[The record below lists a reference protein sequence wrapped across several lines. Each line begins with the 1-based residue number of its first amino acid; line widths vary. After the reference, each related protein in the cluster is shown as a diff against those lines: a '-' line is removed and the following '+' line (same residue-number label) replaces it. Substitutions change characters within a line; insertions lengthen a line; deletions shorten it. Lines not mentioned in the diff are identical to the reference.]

1 MVSTSHFLAISR
13 MQSDAIEAEATTAI
27 NTPAQ
32 DQQIPQTPI
41 PSYSFQLSRIQYPQ
55 IINSEE
61 NGGDEQERHSNHHGK
76 RKIKMDEQILKVNM
90 LSITLA
96 GALMGLGGIVLY
108 FTRSLISSRVR
119 YFLPMPPIA
128 VAAYVFVFN
137 MFKFYNASLPSF
149 SEILIEVLL
158 STLIAAVAFLLLVAL
173 MVVIIWAIL
182 R

>member
-1 MVSTSHFLAISR
+1 
-13 MQSDAIEAEATTAI
+13 MQSDAIEAEATIAT
-27 NTPAQ
+27 NTPVE
-32 DQQIPQTPI
+32 DQQPPHTPI
-41 PSYSFQLSRIQYPQ
+41 PSYSFQLSRNQYPLL
-55 IINSEE
+55 IVNEE
-61 NGGDEQERHSNHHGK
+61 NGGDEQERHSSRHNSK
-76 RKIKMDEQILKVNM
+76 KIKMDEQILKVNM

-119 YFLPMPPIA
+119 YFLPMPPIG

-149 SEILIEVLL
+149 SDVLIDVLL
-158 STLIAAVAFLLLVAL
+158 STLIAALVFFLLVVL
-173 MVVIIWAIL
+173 MIVIIWVIL